1 VTVIDEQAAREAEG
15 ALADLRARFDV
26 IETVIRLR
34 DRDIRIAHPRDA
46 DDLISEADYVAD
58 ERLPYWADLWPSS
71 RVLAE
76 RLLAME
82 GDGRLLLE
90 LGCGAGLASV
100 AAALA
105 GFRVLATDYY
115 ADALAFTRANVLAN
129 AGVEPDVR
137 EVDWRLFPHDLGR
150 FDVVTASDVL
160 YERDYAD
167 LVARA
172 FDRTLLGRGLG
183 LVADPGRIAAPAFV
197 TACEE
202 RDIRVQIVDKVP
214 YDDGTVRQ
222 TIDLYELRRA
232 RR

>member
-1 VTVIDEQAAREAEG
+1 MSTIAGHAAREAEE
-15 ALADLRARFDV
+15 ALADLRTRFDIV
-26 IETVIRLR
+26 ETVIRVR

-46 DDLISEADYVAD
+46 EALIDDEAFDVD
-58 ERLPYWADLWPSS
+58 ERLPYWADLWPSA

-76 RLLAME
+76 RLLAMQ
-82 GDGRLLLE
+82 GDGRTLLE
-90 LGCGAGLASV
+90 LGCGAGLAAV

-115 ADALAFTRANVLAN
+115 VDALAFTRVNVLAN
-129 AGVEPDVR
+129 AGVEIDVR

-150 FDVVTASDVL
+150 FDVVSASDVL

-172 FDRTLLGRGLG
+172 FDRTLLGRGVG
-183 LVADPGRIAAPAFV
+183 IVADPGRLAAPAFV

-202 RDIRVQIVDKVP
+202 RGMRVQLVEKVP

-222 TIDLYELRRA
+222 TIDLYELGRA